1 MLLAVKIQVGIVVF
15 MRNFFFALVIS
26 LAAASCGKQAEPAR
40 QKPLVWVSIAP
51 YQGIV
56 QRLAGKDVEVEA
68 IVPQNTNPHNFEP
81 TSRQVAHMNQGLAWF
96 CIGEPFE
103 KKLLP
108 LLQSSRSD
116 LTVLDLRDKIHLIAE
131 EGLSCSHCS
140 MDHQDRHIWMSPKD
154 TEIQAAEIA
163 RVLTEVFP
171 EKKEEIASNLALL
184 ESELQN
190 LDRQIRSILDT
201 SKHRTI
207 LVSHPAFGYFCKDY
221 GCRQLSVEYEG
232 KDPRPKHIEEILARA
247 LADHTE
253 IAIVLPQYNNKG
265 AQLIAEKLHIPVRMI
280 DPYSPD
286 YFNTLLEMA
295 RAVANLK
302 EEPAS

>member
-1 MLLAVKIQVGIVVF
+1 

-26 LAAASCGKQAEPAR
+26 FFAASCAKQVQPPR
-40 QKPLVWVSIAP
+40 QKPLLWVSIAP

-56 QRLAGKDVEVEA
+56 QRLAGNDIEVET

-81 TSRQVAHMNQGLAWF
+81 TSRQAAQMNQGRAWF

-108 LLQSSRSD
+108 LLQSRNPD
-116 LTVLDLRDKIHLIAE
+116 LVAFDLRDKVHLIAE

-154 TEIQAAEIA
+154 TEIQAIEIA
-163 RVLTEVFP
+163 RVLTEIFP
-171 EKKEEIASNLALL
+171 EKKEEITDNLVLFIND
-184 ESELQN
+184 LQI
-190 LDRQIRSILDT
+190 LDRQIRTILDT
-201 SKHRTI
+201 SKQRTI

-221 GCRQLSVEYEG
+221 ACRQLSVEYEG
-232 KDPRPKHIEEILARA
+232 KDPRPKHIEEILAKA
-247 LADHTE
+247 LAAQTE

-286 YFNTLLEMA
+286 YFNTLIQMA
-295 RAVANLK
+295 RAVANHK
-302 EEPAS
+302 DEPAP